1 MELAGILSMHLV
13 SRIMAWNETHEKQA
27 PIGWAIAGT
36 ASYSI
41 IALSII
47 VLLDWPPSR
56 VTAVKGMFVLLG
68 VVVYMLFALYHQQ
81 VRRERNEQGACAIA
95 REDTR
100 WEYEANQQY
109 KLERYRIKVAHELHA
124 PAVQEVIEV
133 QPASAIAQR
142 GTYAEFCI
150 AQAAQNGNGDMK
162 VADIQEQF
170 NVSRRTA
177 YNWISKQKGG

>member
-27 PIGWAIAGT
+27 PIGWAIAGA

-41 IALSII
+41 IASSII
-47 VLLDWPPSR
+47 VLLDWPASR

-68 VVVYMLFALYHQQ
+68 IVVYMLFALYHQQ
-81 VRRERNEQGACAIA
+81 VRREQDARGECAIA

-109 KLERYRIKVAHELHA
+109 KLERYRIKMAHGRDTTDV
-124 PAVQEVIEV
+124 PKVPKVPVVQE
-133 QPASAIAQR
+133 R
-142 GTYAEFCI
+142 GTYDDYLALV
-150 AQAAQNGNGDMK
+150 AQSNGTGGPTVAQIM
-162 VADIQEQF
+162 EQLRA
-170 NVSRRTA
+170 SRTTA
-177 YNWISKQKGG
+177 YRWIRKVKL